1 MQFSD
6 ILIASYENHARERES
21 ITTNEFKEQEKHEF
35 LKYLRRERRN
45 SILELGCG
53 PGHDARY
60 FQEQGF
66 QILAVDIAP
75 TMVQLANQKGVNAR
89 ILDCYDL
96 DQVVEMFDAVYSM
109 NCLLHI
115 PKNDILHILDL
126 ISARLNVG
134 GLLYL
139 GLWGGEDFE
148 GIWEDDR
155 YEPKRFFSFR
165 KTETLLGVVHQS
177 FVVEYYRKIE
187 ARKGVFFN
195 SLICRK
201 R

>member
-1 MQFSD
+1 MQFSE

-21 ITTNEFKEQEKHEF
+21 SASNEFKEQEKHEF
-35 LKYLRRERRN
+35 RKYLRSERRN
-45 SILELGCG
+45 TILELGCG
-53 PGHDARY
+53 PGHDARF
-60 FQEQGF
+60 FQKQGF
-66 QILAVDIAP
+66 QILAIDAAP
-75 TMVQLANQKGVNAR
+75 TMVQLAKQKGVNAR

-96 DQVVEMFDAVYSM
+96 DQMVETFDAVYSM

-115 PKNDILHILDL
+115 PQNDILHILDL
-126 ISARLNVG
+126 ISARLNEG

-148 GIWEDDR
+148 GIWEKDR

-177 FVVEYYRKIE
+177 FEVEYFRRIE
-187 ARKGVFFN
+187 ARKGMFFN
-195 SLICRK
+195 SLISRK